1 MRRLSLNS
9 KLLPRDRC
17 EFAAQGTLGMLK
29 RTMIVAALATTI
41 GSWSMPV
48 SAAGVAGD
56 QLYQGLLHVPLENIP
71 SSQPVKIADFPL
83 PADAK
88 SGGAIGAVRI
98 TFPAGDPRAQITY
111 YVFDTSGNA
120 ITYNNRHLGLPPRT
134 GKLLAYPPM
143 AQCDNIASG
152 GYCDMIV
159 QDNATVITTSTSA
172 PTDQGSGPMI
182 ALAFQHLTRVLN
194 VSYRPPAPPVVGGV
208 SPCGLATPAE
218 VAAAL
223 GAAAGAPQT
232 DRVGGCSWMSARGS
246 VSVQPKDGGRQQFE
260 FDRMRTQNA
269 QPVTGIG
276 DAAFAF
282 QSLAGFVQI
291 NILKGNRYVV
301 VIVQSQAPGDHMQA
315 ARALAASIAARL

>member
-1 MRRLSLNS
+1 MRSL
-9 KLLPRDRC
+9 
-17 EFAAQGTLGMLK
+17 
-29 RTMIVAALATTI
+29 IVAALAAAV
-41 GSWSMPV
+41 GLWPV
-48 SAAGVAGD
+48 PLSAAGVSGD
-56 QLYQGLLHVPLENIP
+56 QLYQGLLHVPLENVP

-88 SGGAIGAVRI
+88 SAGAIGAVRI

-111 YVFDTSGNA
+111 YVFDNSGNA

-134 GKLLAYPPM
+134 GKSLAYPPM

-194 VSYRPPAPPVVGGV
+194 VSYRPPPAPVVGGV

-218 VAAAL
+218 IATAI
-223 GAAAGAPQT
+223 GAPAGNPQT
-232 DRVGGCSWMSARGS
+232 DRIGGCSWMSARGG
-246 VSVQPKDGGRQQFE
+246 VSVQPKDGGRQQFD
-260 FDRMRTQNA
+260 FDRRRTQGA
-269 QPVTGIG
+269 QPVDGIG

-301 VIVQSQAPGDHMQA
+301 MILQSQAPGDHMQA
-315 ARALAASIAARL
+315 ARSLAASIAARM